1 MKSPV
6 ALLFASFAC
15 FAGQFAAAAPALPA
29 KELDVI
35 CAPIASLAP
44 TKLPLKLEP
53 GARVALIGNG
63 LFERMQEH
71 GWFEA
76 MLLQR
81 FPKEELVIRTLAW
94 PADEVAVMPRPED
107 YGDIHKHLAAAKADV
122 ILAAYG
128 FNESFK
134 GAAALPDFE
143 RNLAALLVSLK
154 LHRYNGKSAPQIV
167 LVSPIA
173 HEDLKNPNLPDGR
186 ASNERLKLYTEAMA
200 RVAKKCGVAFVD
212 VFDAM
217 RAAMEAKARRSGA
230 GVPPASTSVSPA
242 PTTTGTVAQAG
253 ETPAPLTD
261 NGVRLNDAGYR
272 VFAEEL
278 FRGLVGETAPTVSG
292 QLKAA
297 VEERNK
303 QFLITYRPLNGFY
316 ITGGRKEPYG
326 VVNFPG
332 EIEKSTQMTANRDRR
347 AWDIALGRPVPPQVD
362 DSNTRPLEKITGD
375 RPINEW
381 LKAGD
386 EVKQFN
392 IDPRFN
398 VNLFASEDQFPDLA
412 KPIQMRW
419 DTRGRLWVSCS
430 QTYPQV
436 TPGEKPNDKIVILED
451 TDGDGRADKCSVFA
465 TGLDIPLSFEFG
477 DGGLYV
483 SEQPHLTFLKDTDG
497 DGKADV
503 RRMIYTGFGTEDSH
517 HALHDFTWTP
527 EGDLIFR
534 ESIFHHSSVETP
546 YGPVRARDSSF
557 FRYRPA
563 TQRLLGF
570 GSYYSTNPWGL
581 TFDEWGWH
589 LGSHPVFAAAV
600 HSLNPPY
607 PAQQP
612 NVKFPAY
619 SGTCGQDFIYTKHF
633 PDELQGCFIRVRYK
647 PVNTVEIHK
656 WVEKDTHFEE
666 ERIGHVWQS
675 ANLSF
680 IPVDVRFGP
689 RGDLFVCDW
698 YNPVK
703 GHAQYSLRDTRRDK
717 TSGRIWRITAKGR
730 PLDTPPKIAGEPIS
744 KLLDLLKAYEYRT
757 RYTAKIELRERD
769 ARQVKS
775 ALDAWVKKLGAKDPR
790 REHHLVEAMWMYANL
805 REPNVPL
812 LASLLKS
819 TNHQVRA
826 AATRQMRWWHEQMP
840 DAVAALRERAN
851 DKSGLVRL
859 EAAIAA
865 SYFQLSAPE
874 RGVYAASTSSG
885 EFASKRTE
893 VRAPAALD
901 AALDLLKHPMG
912 EYLDHALRST
922 VDSLKPFWSADKAF
936 LAKHPDLPAFIA
948 RTAPQPKRV
957 GPKKGEK
964 PDPFDK
970 LNPQVV
976 NIGTVNER
984 MLFTVLEFKVKAGAP
999 VKLILEN
1006 PDATPHNL
1014 VLCQP
1019 GSEDKIGEAA
1029 NEMAK
1034 LPDAFEKMDFLPK
1047 SDQIIAATKMVQPNG
1062 TDTLRFHAP
1071 KAPGRYPY
1079 ICSFPG
1085 HYLVMKGVMVVE

>member
-1 MKSPV
+1 MKSSV
-6 ALLFASFAC
+6 ALLFAC
-15 FAGQFAAAAPALPA
+15 FASILIAAAPALST

-44 TKLPLKLEP
+44 TKLPLKLEK
-53 GARVALIGNG
+53 GARLALIGNG

-71 GWFEA
+71 GWLEA

-81 FPKEELVIRTLAW
+81 FPKEELIIRTLAW

-107 YGDIHKHLAAAKADV
+107 YGDIHKHLTEAKADV

-134 GAAALPDFE
+134 GAAALPEFE

-154 LHRYNGKSAPQIV
+154 LHRYNGKSAPQVV

-173 HEDLKNPNLPDGR
+173 HEDLKNPNLPDGKS
-186 ASNERLKLYTEAMA
+186 SNERLKLYTEAMA

-212 VFDAM
+212 VLDAM
-217 RAAMEAKARRSGA
+217 RSSMEARDKK
-230 GVPPASTSVSPA
+230 T
-242 PTTTGTVAQAG
+242 
-253 ETPAPLTD
+253 PLTE
-261 NGVRLNDAGYR
+261 NGVRLNDVGYR
-272 VFAEEL
+272 VFAEEV
-278 FRGLVGETAPTVSG
+278 FRGLMGETAPQVSA

-297 VEERNK
+297 VEERNRE
-303 QFLITYRPLNGFY
+303 FFIAYRPLNGFY
-316 ITGGRKEPYG
+316 ITGGRKSPYG

-332 EIEKSTQMTANRDRR
+332 EIERSHQMTANRDRR
-347 AWDIALGRPVPPQVD
+347 AWDIAQGKAVTAKVD
-362 DSNTRPLEKITGD
+362 DSNTKELPKIVGD

-381 LKAGD
+381 LKAED
-386 EVKQFN
+386 ELKHFT
-392 IDPRFN
+392 IDRRFN

-451 TDGDGRADKCSVFA
+451 TNGDGRADKCSVFA

-503 RRMIYTGFGTEDSH
+503 RRIVYTGFGTEDSH

-527 EGDLIFR
+527 EGDLVFR

-557 FRYRPA
+557 FRFRPA

-689 RGDLFVCDW
+689 RGDLYVCDW

-717 TSGRIWRITAKGR
+717 SSGRIWRITAKGR
-730 PLDTPPKIAGEPIS
+730 PLDTPAKIAGEPIP

-769 ARQVKS
+769 AKQVKT
-775 ALDAWVKKLGAKDPR
+775 ALDSWVKKLDEKDPR
-790 REHHLVEAMWMYANL
+790 SEHHLVEAMWMYANL

-812 LASLLKS
+812 LTSLLKS
-819 TNHQVRA
+819 MNHQVRA

-840 DAVAALRERAN
+840 EAVAALRQSAN

-865 SYFQLSAPE
+865 SYFQVSDRVASLTGGLSALP
-874 RGVYAASTSSG
+874 
-885 EFASKRTE
+885 
-893 VRAPAALD
+893 ALD
-901 AALDLLKHPMG
+901 AALDLLKHPMD

-922 VDSLKPFWSADKAF
+922 VDSLKPFWVDDKNF
-936 LAKHPDLPAFIA
+936 LAKHAELQPFIA
-948 RTAPQPKRV
+948 RTAPQPRRA
-957 GPKKGEK
+957 GPNKGEK
-964 PDPFDK
+964 PDPFDALK
-970 LNPQVV
+970 PTIV
-976 NIGTVNER
+976 NIGTVHER
-984 MLFTVLEFKVKAGAP
+984 MLFTVTEFKVKAGAP
-999 VKLILEN
+999 VKLILDN

-1014 VLCQP
+1014 VICQP

-1047 SDQIIAATKMVQPNG
+1047 SDQIIAATKMVQP
-1062 TDTLRFHAP
+1062 TKSDTLRFHAP
-1071 KAPGRYPY
+1071 KTPGKYPY

-1085 HYLVMKGVMVVE
+1085 HYLVMKGLMVVE